1 MLELSTVVP
10 SAFKAA
16 VAFGISVSVLQIF
29 PFKSS
34 WDFTMS
40 VPILFSICS
49 FGPKSSLRLSPGTW
63 ARRGDSAQLDDVG
76 CKGSGGGGDWAPLTH
91 SWVL

>member
-29 PFKSS
+29 PLRSS
-34 WDFTMS
+34 RDFTMS
-40 VPILFSICS
+40 VSIIFSIFLILSLIVTNLMIAVMSWWFSVLASLVFAKACS
-49 FGPKSSLRLSPGTW
+49 K
-63 ARRGDSAQLDDVG
+63 
-76 CKGSGGGGDWAPLTH
+76 
-91 SWVL
+91 